1 MTSVN
6 EIAGIAALVG
16 EPARAAMLGVL
27 LDGRALTAAELANA
41 AGVTPQTA
49 SSHLARLTAAGL
61 LAVEA
66 QGRHRY
72 HRLAHAEVARLLEGI
87 MQVAA
92 AIRPAPVVGPRDQAL
107 RTARTCYDHIAGRL
121 GVALADALAEAGHV
135 ELSRDGG
142 IVTESGLAELA
153 GLGVEIDTEGRKSKR
168 ILCRPCL
175 DWSERRA
182 HIAGAVG
189 AALCTRA
196 FEAGWIRRLPN
207 TRALSI
213 TPKGT
218 RAFREKFGVS
228 LN

>member
-6 EIAGIAALVG
+6 EMAEIASLVG

-27 LDGRALTAAELANA
+27 LDGRALTAAELADV

-49 SSHLARLTAAGL
+49 SSHLARLASAGL

-72 HRLAHAEVARLLEGI
+72 HRLAHPEVARLLEGI

-92 AIRPAPVVGPRDQAL
+92 AIRPPPVVGPRDRAL
-107 RTARTCYDHIAGRL
+107 RTARTCYDHLAGRL
-121 GVALADALAEAGHV
+121 GVALADALTEAGHI

-142 IVTESGLAELA
+142 VVTESGLEELA
-153 GLGVEIDTEGRKSKR
+153 RLGIAVETEGRKSKR

-189 AALCTRA
+189 AALCARA
-196 FEAGWIRRLPN
+196 FESGWIRRLPG
-207 TRALSI
+207 TRAVSI
-213 TPKGT
+213 TPKGART
-218 RAFREKFGVS
+218 FREKFGVS
-228 LN
+228 VA

>member
-27 LDGRALTAAELANA
+27 LDGRALTAAELASA

-175 DWSERRA
+175 DWSERRV

-189 AALCTRA
+189 AALCARA

-218 RAFREKFGVS
+218 RAFREKFGVN

>member
-27 LDGRALTAAELANA
+27 LDGRALTAAELASA

-49 SSHLARLTAAGL
+49 SSHLARLTTAGL
-61 LAVEA
+61 LSVEA

-72 HRLAHAEVARLLEGI
+72 HRLAHPEVARLLEGI

-107 RTARTCYDHIAGRL
+107 RTARTCYDHLAGRL

-142 IVTESGLAELA
+142 IVTESGRAELA
-153 GLGVEIDTEGRKSKR
+153 RLGVAVEPENRRSKR

-189 AALCTRA
+189 AALCARA
-196 FEAGWIRRLPN
+196 FDAGWIRRLPN
-207 TRALSI
+207 TRAVAI

-218 RAFREKFGVS
+218 RAFRETFGVS
-228 LN
+228 LT

>member
-1 MTSVN
+1 
-6 EIAGIAALVG
+6 ALVG

-142 IVTESGLAELA
+142 IVTESGIAELA
-153 GLGVEIDTEGRKSKR
+153 GLGIEI
-168 ILCRPCL
+168 
-175 DWSERRA
+175 
-182 HIAGAVG
+182 
-189 AALCTRA
+189 
-196 FEAGWIRRLPN
+196 EA
-207 TRALSI
+207 
-213 TPKGT
+213 
-218 RAFREKFGVS
+218 E
-228 LN
+228 